1 MIGASAFMS
10 KYSLYHRLVSKSFHA
25 RYVKTAINNNTEF
38 EEHAE
43 GDKLSTHHHVAGAN
57 PVIDW

>member
-1 MIGASAFMS
+1 MS

-25 RYVKTAINNNTEF
+25 RCVGTAINNNIEF

-43 GDKLSTHHHVAGAN
+43 VDNLSTHHHVAAAN